1 MGYPSETLE
10 DLKASIAF
18 IKWQEFILASR
29 YEKDS
34 EKYKLA
40 CASVNKNLFVATAYP
55 GTEMFKEKTVQE
67 KLSKGFGITFVNN
80 KPVCDSNL
88 ERYVEQLNDA
98 TDIIYTDDGGL
109 LQYSNIS
116 DQMFME
122 IRDRIENNDIFSILD
137 L

>member
-67 KLSKGFGITFVNN
+67 KLFLNSLFFKHFSARVCSCDKQILVN
-80 KPVCDSNL
+80 
-88 ERYVEQLNDA
+88 
-98 TDIIYTDDGGL
+98 
-109 LQYSNIS
+109 
-116 DQMFME
+116 
-122 IRDRIENNDIFSILD
+122 
-137 L
+137 